1 MSMTQRPAHPRHPR
15 QRPPHPGGFT
25 LIELVAVMAIMVL
38 VLTLAL
44 GAHRMWRR
52 AGALQS
58 TATLALT
65 HLNLARQ
72 HAITQ
77 ATPTT
82 WTAVN
87 ARPRAQ
93 DGRLSLEGDFAEDEP
108 QESGWILITVAAP
121 RQDGASS
128 GHAPADHPEDGDTPH
143 PERVLLADPVRL
155 PRRHLWSLR
164 TDDGPALEPLTP
176 AVRWNVT
183 FLPDGSCAGSDMLWP
198 LNRRELW
205 FFEDAGPASRTNLL
219 RRGSLQV
226 ERLTGLARPA
236 PATEEVRP

>member
-1 MSMTQRPAHPRHPR
+1 MSMTQHPADPSAHRR
-15 QRPPHPGGFT
+15 RPPRRGGFT

-58 TATLALT
+58 IATLALT
-65 HLNLARQ
+65 QLNLARQ

-77 ATPTT
+77 ARPTT

-87 ARPRAQ
+87 ARPLPR
-93 DGRLSLEGDFAEDEP
+93 DGRLSLEGDFAEEEP
-108 QESGWILITVAAP
+108 LEQGWVLITVAAP
-121 RQDGASS
+121 PPEGEAGGRT
-128 GHAPADHPEDGDTPH
+128 PAAHPEDGDTPH
-143 PERVLLADPVRL
+143 PERLLLADPVRL

-164 TDDGPALEPLTP
+164 TADGPALEPLTP
-176 AVRWNVT
+176 GERWNVT

-198 LNRRELW
+198 LNRRELS

-219 RRGSLQV
+219 RRGSLQI
-226 ERLTGLARPA
+226 ERLTGLARPVS
-236 PATEEVRP
+236 ATEEVRP